1 VPLPPPSGGI
11 IEVERTV
18 NASGNISVGNHVI
31 SAGSPLAGQRVT
43 VRLDGPVAHIL
54 ANATTI
60 SFRQISEAQRI
71 AELAG
76 TVTRLE
82 ASGTYA
88 GHGLRGLD
96 SGSARE
102 QETYRVQ
109 PNELRALGTGE
120 CYVIHHG
127 AAARVSVGLPAG
139 AFGVYPVPAW
149 LDQGRPGQS
158 QLRPPVE
165 PGQVR

>member
-1 VPLPPPSGGI
+1 
-11 IEVERTV
+11 
-18 NASGNISVGNHVI
+18 
-31 SAGSPLAGQRVT
+31 
-43 VRLDGPVAHIL
+43 
-54 ANATTI
+54 
-60 SFRQISEAQRI
+60 
-71 AELAG
+71 
-76 TVTRLE
+76 VTRLE
-82 ASGTYA
+82 ASGTHA

-96 SGSARE
+96 SGSAWE

-139 AFGVYPVPAW
+139 AFGVYLIPAS
-149 LDQGRPGQS
+149 LDQRQAGP

-165 PGQVR
+165 PGQVRKPAEAGEAAK

>member
-1 VPLPPPSGGI
+1 MRQRPSGLGDD
-11 IEVERTV
+11 RT
-18 NASGNISVGNHVI
+18 IDSV
-31 SAGSPLAGQRVT
+31 LT
-43 VRLDGPVAHIL
+43 
-54 ANATTI
+54 NATTI

-82 ASGTYA
+82 ASGTYQ

-109 PNELRALGTGE
+109 PNELRGLGTGE

-139 AFGVYPVPAW
+139 ASGVYPVPEW
-149 LDQGRPGQS
+149 LDQRQPGP
-158 QLRPPVE
+158 QLRPPVKQR
-165 PGQVR
+165 QVRKPAGEGGK